1 MRKKL
6 TVIAM
11 IIALFALAAC
21 GANDDKDK
29 NGNQPWEVAMKG
41 SQYVVKGDEKALWN
55 LFTSNEKKRTVFDPT
70 KIGDGK
76 KHTDKDYRIVE
87 YKDPKDP
94 NTRYYAISHTVT
106 LGRVTDYSKVVK
118 QNDVWK
124 IDNFIMNKQDFMLA
138 TEGIKGQKIDLT
150 KGE

>member
-1 MRKKL
+1 ML
-6 TVIAM
+6 
-11 IIALFALAAC
+11 ALFALVAC
-21 GANDDKDK
+21 GASDKDK
-29 NGNQPWEVAMKG
+29 NGNLPWEVAMKG
-41 SQYVVKGDEKALWN
+41 SQYLVQGNKKALWN
-55 LFTSNEKKRTVFDPT
+55 LLTEKEKETNNIVNPSET
-70 KIGDGK
+70 GSGEIKS
-76 KHTDKDYRIVE
+76 DKDYRIVE

-94 NTRYYAISHTVT
+94 AIRYYAISHTVT

-124 IDNFIMNKQDFMLA
+124 IDNFIMNEQDFMLA